1 MDMQLTESDIKLH
14 LSKPI
19 VFGSIHSK
27 HFDPDIR
34 RHHVTKE
41 HLVPP
46 SRRIIVIARS
56 QQFSKSYLN
65 IKVKI
70 KDA

>member
-1 MDMQLTESDIKLH
+1 MDMQLTESDKKLH

-19 VFGSIHSK
+19 GTSCIHSK

-34 RHHVTKE
+34 RHHVTKD
-41 HLVPP
+41 HLIPP

-56 QQFSKSYLN
+56 QQFSQPYLN
-65 IKVKI
+65 IKVNI